1 MTTTDAMQ
9 CRACGREERASEGYP
24 CQGCGTFIC
33 LMCNLKGVVLCR
45 ACQAKAPAGGAPAAP
60 PGGAPTS

>member
-1 MTTTDAMQ
+1 MSKTDAMT

-33 LMCNLKGVVLCR
+33 LVCNLKGVVLCR
-45 ACQAKAPAGGAPAAP
+45 ECQQKEEAARQKQ
-60 PGGAPTS
+60 A

>member
-1 MTTTDAMQ
+1 MTETDAMI

-33 LMCNLKGVVLCR
+33 LMCNIKGVVLCR
-45 ACQAKAPAGGAPAAP
+45 ACQAGAEAAP
-60 PGGAPTS
+60 PAGA